1 MSRPDPS
8 TVLRN
13 ATHHI
18 AVDCADW
25 RKNRLRRQARADLAG
40 LRIEGRVEE
49 VKGSGVRASL
59 PLAQLGMLCEIECGD
74 GRHLLAEVVGFDE
87 GRVQL
92 SAMDT
97 LDGVAAG
104 APVRVM
110 ARRHLV
116 RTGDWLL
123 GDVVDAYGRSMR
135 GARGALVLDASDP
148 EAAPVLE
155 GAPSPLTRA
164 PIDTALPTGIR
175 CIDGLLT
182 IGEGQ
187 RVGIFAGPG
196 CGKTTLL
203 GAIARGTAADV
214 IVFGLIGE
222 RGRELQEFLEDTLDE
237 ETARRTVVVAATS
250 DRSSLERARAA
261 FTATAIAASFCH
273 QGRRVL
279 LLVDSLTRYGRAA
292 REIGAAAG
300 EPPGRGGYPPSFYA
314 SLPRLV
320 ERAGNFQRGCV
331 TALYTVLCEQ
341 DLDAD
346 PVADEVRSLL
356 DGHVV
361 LTRKLAEQGHF
372 PAIDVL
378 ASLSRTMGA
387 VVDRTQMAQAR
398 WLRSRMTRYADMEF
412 LIRVGEYQRGRVTE
426 DDEAVDLRPHWQNFL
441 QQDIALPPTPLA
453 RTREALQQLAGS
465 PA

>member
-13 ATHHI
+13 A
-18 AVDCADW
+18 ARSVAEDCVSW
-25 RKNRLRRQARADLAG
+25 RRNRLRSQAHAGLAG
-40 LRIEGRVEE
+40 LRVEGRVEE

-59 PLAQLGMLCEIECGD
+59 PLAQLGMLCEIECGN
-74 GRHLLAEVVGFDE
+74 GRHLLAEVVGFSE
-87 GRVQL
+87 GQVQL

-104 APVRVM
+104 ALVRVL
-110 ARRHLV
+110 AQQHLI

-148 EAAPVLE
+148 EATPVLE
-155 GAPSPLTRA
+155 GAPSPLSRTPIRA
-164 PIDTALPTGIR
+164 ALPTGIR

-203 GAIARGTAADV
+203 GAIARGAPADV

-222 RGRELQEFLEDTLDE
+222 RGRELQEFLEDALDV
-237 ETARRTVVVAATS
+237 ETARRTVVIAATS

-261 FTATAIAASFCH
+261 FTATAIAASFCR

-320 ERAGNFQRGCV
+320 ERAGNFQSGCV

-361 LTRKLAEQGHF
+361 LARKLAEQGHF

-378 ASLSRTMGA
+378 ASLSRTMDA
-387 VVDRTQMAQAR
+387 VVDRPQMVQAR

-412 LIRVGEYQRGRVTE
+412 LVRVGEYQRGRVVE
-426 DDEAVDLRPHWQNFL
+426 DDEAVELRPRWQHFL
-441 QQDIALPPTPLA
+441 QQDVALPPTPFA
-453 RTREALQQLAGS
+453 QTRQALQQLTGN